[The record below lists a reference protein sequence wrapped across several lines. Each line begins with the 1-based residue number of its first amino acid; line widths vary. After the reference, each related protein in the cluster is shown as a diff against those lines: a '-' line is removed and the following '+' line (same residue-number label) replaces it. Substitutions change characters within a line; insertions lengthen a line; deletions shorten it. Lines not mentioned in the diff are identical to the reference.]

1 MAPSGGLLVPKA
13 MRILRF
19 ALDKASRFLRDKAAQ
34 HAPQTVYAEAEP
46 VYARVPHISS
56 QPIHRLAAIKQ
67 SQSRWYNTKQA
78 INHAIRHYSSEARA
92 ASRKTYTSTR
102 TAIALGRASTRAP
115 FASQLRPN
123 VTGGTLSRTAGGY
136 GYGSGRVGGV
146 RHFSHAPA
154 APAQVVNNVSQA
166 VRAFWLSGSR
176 ARFDGFNER
185 AGEKRFRLV
194 SQTQDEARHMMD
206 FARMQAQAR
215 GSFIDFK
222 VSPTITA
229 IGPLASIPRSSVACD
244 CDCETD
250 SLNNPVL
257 MSNLAVDFSRALKDL
272 AAIMNDLKRLA
283 SLGDLPLSLE
293 DGGHT
298 LRVRFPGCDLDTVEA
313 LCTELSIGRGTVGQ
327 DEDFDAVNAT
337 EMALLFPFAP
347 GQTPS
352 ESMDDIL
359 ETRAGPRRKKKPK
372 RDDIDWQAMLSPAR
386 TPSPGFSH
394 LSETSGANDLEF
406 VDELVDNPWSPSG
419 YSSLHVSDAQDDDVA
434 RYFAAH
440 QQDDTK
446 KAASHPP
453 KDTAYEGLEGIYR
466 FLEQCDGATK
476 R

>member
-1 MAPSGGLLVPKA
+1 MAASGGLLVPKT
-13 MRILRF
+13 MRMLRF

-34 HAPQTVYAEAEP
+34 HVPQTVDAQAEP
-46 VYARVPHISS
+46 VYARISRIS
-56 QPIHRLAAIKQ
+56 RQPVHRVAAIKQ
-67 SQSRWYNTKQA
+67 FQSRWYSTRQA

-102 TAIALGRASTRAP
+102 TATALGRASTRAP

-123 VTGGTLSRTAGGY
+123 LTGGTLSRTAGGY

-185 AGEKRFRLV
+185 AGEKRFRLI
-194 SQTQDEARHMMD
+194 SQTQDEARYRMD
-206 FARMQAQAR
+206 AARMQAQAR

-229 IGPLASIPRSSVACD
+229 IGPLASIPRSTAA

-250 SLNNPVL
+250 SLNNPLL
-257 MSNLAVDFSRALKDL
+257 MSTLAVDFARALKDL
-272 AAIMNDLKRLA
+272 AAIMNDLKQLA
-283 SLGDLPLSLE
+283 TLGDLPLSLE
-293 DGGHT
+293 DSHT
-298 LRVRFPGCDLDTVEA
+298 LRVRFPGCDLDTIEA
-313 LCTELSIGRGTVGQ
+313 LCTELNIRRGTVRQ
-327 DEDFDAVNAT
+327 DEDFDVANGT

-352 ESMDDIL
+352 ESMYDIS
-359 ETRAGPRRKKKPK
+359 ETRAGPTRKKLK
-372 RDDIDWQAMLSPAR
+372 RNHIDWQAMLSPAR

-394 LSETSGANDLEF
+394 RSDTSDANDLDF

-419 YSSLHVSDAQDDDVA
+419 YSSLHMSDAQDDDVA
-434 RYFAAH
+434 RYFAA
-440 QQDDTK
+440 QQNGTK
-446 KAASHPP
+446 KALHVP
-453 KDTAYEGLEGIYR
+453 KDTGYEGLEGIYR
-466 FLEQCDGATK
+466 FLEQCDSATK